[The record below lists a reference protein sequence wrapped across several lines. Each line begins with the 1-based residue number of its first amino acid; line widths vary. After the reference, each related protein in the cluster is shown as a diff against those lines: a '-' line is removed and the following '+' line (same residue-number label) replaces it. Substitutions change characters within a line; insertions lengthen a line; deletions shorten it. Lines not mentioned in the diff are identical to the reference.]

1 MRLAGPFLLSVR
13 SWGPVFFFKVEVEVK
28 VRVRVEVKVEVKVK
42 AGVEVKVRVRVEVKV
57 RVRVEVKVRVRVEVE
72 VGVEVKSQKSKVKS
86 QNPRQPKKTQSP
98 RTSASLCY
106 FEMGI
111 SAVQGMKVLYL

>member
-57 RVRVEVKVRVRVEVE
+57 RVRVEVKVRVRVEVKVRVRVEVE
-72 VGVEVKSQKSKVKS
+72 VGVEVKSQKSKVKI
-86 QNPRQPKKTQSP
+86 QGNPKKHKVRERRRHYVISKWV
-98 RTSASLCY
+98 SA
-106 FEMGI
+106 
-111 SAVQGMKVLYL
+111 LYRV